1 VESRSPENI
10 HSHFD
15 LGIRKRHVLKK
26 IWPHKGTYGL
36 RADDSKPTED
46 ALSRHRSGGLSKLT
60 QGDFSLNNGVPPNW
74 VASIREEIA
83 YRPDIDGLRALAVI
97 AVVLYHGY
105 PTYLTGGFIGVD
117 VFFVISGFL
126 ISGNIFRRIEA
137 GRFTIADFYG
147 RRIRRIFP
155 ALCLVLTCCLAYGFV
170 VLLPSEL
177 ARLGQDA
184 TAGAA
189 FVANLL
195 LWHEAG
201 YFDRSALAKP
211 LLHLW
216 SLGVEEQFYII
227 WPLAMWLLYRQRR
240 HNAGPLLII
249 GGVSLVLSLIIV
261 GHSTTADFYSP
272 FTRLWELNAGAI
284 LAFASLNPRDS
295 GASDWRDLMVGQ
307 IALADIVSVLGITL
321 IFGSS
326 LLLNRTMPF
335 PGYLAL
341 LPVVG
346 AVMVIWAG
354 PRAIG
359 NRSVLAKRPAVFIG
373 LISYPLY
380 LWHWPL
386 ISFALI
392 IRQEKPLTP
401 LMALILIFVSILLGG
416 LTLRLVERP
425 LRFGRNRSR
434 NALLLMSCMIG
445 IATSGLAVW
454 WAAGFPERYSALPSL
469 SSLSVEKINVALNAG
484 IFKSTSSMRTRK
496 VDGITVS
503 QIGAGGKPVL
513 FTGDS
518 AIYQYGPRVQQLLN
532 EGRLSRTVYFVV
544 GPSCAP
550 VPGVIRGAGAFSDC
564 NNLQSV
570 ISSLIMAEHIDTI
583 VVGASWAGYQMS
595 DCRAAWCDIEV
606 VRGDSR
612 LKIDSPTAD
621 DAFYANLR
629 DEVGHFLTSNHK
641 VYLVLAPASSEQFNP
656 QNMITRSLIGFKVDR
671 NALMAVPT
679 EALAKA
685 SEAINQR
692 LTAIATVTGANTLNP
707 LPDVCGLG
715 PICSPFFDEG
725 RPKFVDGLHLTP
737 EFVAHHITIF
747 DRILTDP
754 HPPN

>member
-1 VESRSPENI
+1 M
-10 HSHFD
+10 
-15 LGIRKRHVLKK
+15 
-26 IWPHKGTYGL
+26 
-36 RADDSKPTED
+36 
-46 ALSRHRSGGLSKLT
+46 
-60 QGDFSLNNGVPPNW
+60 PPNW
-74 VASIREEIA
+74 AASIREEIA

-155 ALCLVLTCCLAYGFV
+155 ALCLVLTCCLAYGIV

-177 ARLGQDA
+177 ARLGQDV

-272 FTRLWELNAGAI
+272 LTRLWELNAGAI

-295 GASDWRDLMVGQ
+295 GASDWRELMVGQ

-321 IFGSS
+321 ILGSS

-346 AVMVIWAG
+346 ALFVLWAG
-354 PRAIG
+354 PTAFG

-416 LTLRLVERP
+416 LTQRLVERP

-434 NALLLMSCMIG
+434 KALILLSCMVG
-445 IATSGLAVW
+445 IAASGVAVW
-454 WAAGFPERYSALPSL
+454 FAKGFPGRYSALPGL
-469 SSLSVEKINVALNAG
+469 DAQSVEKINAALNADV
-484 IFKSTSSMRTRK
+484 FKPTHSMKTRRVK
-496 VDGITVS
+496 GITIS
-503 QIGAGGKPVL
+503 QIGIGGRPVL

-532 EGRLSRTVYFVV
+532 EGRLRRTVYFVV

-550 VPGVIRGAGAFSDC
+550 VPGFVRGAGAFSDC
-564 NNLQSV
+564 NNMQTVL
-570 ISSLIMAEHIDTI
+570 SSIIIAEDIDTI
-583 VVGASWAGYQMS
+583 VVGASWSGYHMG
-595 DCRAAWCDIEV
+595 DCRVSWCDMEV
-606 VRGDSR
+606 VRGDTHF
-612 LKIDSPTAD
+612 KMNSPASD

-629 DEVGHFLTSNHK
+629 DEISHFLTTNHK
-641 VYLVLAPASSEQFNP
+641 VYLVLTPASSGQFNP
-656 QNMITRSLIGFKVDR
+656 QNMITRSLLGFKVNR
-671 NALMAVPT
+671 NALTAVPT

-725 RPKFVDGLHLTP
+725 SPKFVDGLHLTP

-754 HPPN
+754 NPAN

>member
-1 VESRSPENI
+1 MN
-10 HSHFD
+10 D
-15 LGIRKRHVLKK
+15 
-26 IWPHKGTYGL
+26 
-36 RADDSKPTED
+36 
-46 ALSRHRSGGLSKLT
+46 
-60 QGDFSLNNGVPPNW
+60 GVPPNW
-74 VASIREEIA
+74 ATSIREEIA

-155 ALCLVLTCCLAYGFV
+155 ALSLVLTCCLAYGFV

-177 ARLGQDA
+177 ARLGQDV

-240 HNAGPLLII
+240 RNARPLLII
-249 GGVSLVLSLIIV
+249 GGVSLLLSLIIV
-261 GHSTTADFYSP
+261 GHSKTADFYSP
-272 FTRLWELNAGAI
+272 LTRLWELNAGAI
-284 LAFASLNPRDS
+284 LAFASLNPRDG

-321 IFGSS
+321 ILGSS

-346 AVMVIWAG
+346 ALMLIWAG
-354 PRAIG
+354 PTAIG

-401 LMALILIFVSILLGG
+401 LMGLMLILISGLLGW
-416 LTLRLVERP
+416 LTQRFVERP
-425 LRFGRNRSR
+425 LRFGQNRR
-434 NALLLMSCMIG
+434 QNALILLSCMVG
-445 IATSGLAVW
+445 IAASGFAVW
-454 WAAGFPERYSALPSL
+454 FAKGFPGRYSALPSL
-469 SSLSVEKINVALNAG
+469 DALSVEKINAALNVG
-484 IFKSTSSMRTRK
+484 VFKPTHSMQTRR
-496 VDGITVS
+496 VNGITVS
-503 QIGAGGKPVL
+503 QIGIGGRPVL

-532 EGRLSRTVYFVV
+532 EGRLRRTVYFVV
-544 GPSCAP
+544 APSCAP
-550 VPGVIRGAGAFSDC
+550 VPGFVRGAGAFSDC
-564 NNLQSV
+564 NNMQSV
-570 ISSLIMAEHIDTI
+570 LSSIIIAEHIDTI
-583 VVGASWAGYQMS
+583 VVGASWSGYRMG
-595 DCRAAWCDIEV
+595 DCRVSWCDMEV
-606 VRGDSR
+606 VRGDTH
-612 LKIDSPTAD
+612 LKMNSPASD

-629 DEVGHFLTSNHK
+629 DEISHFLTSNHK

-685 SEAINQR
+685 SEATNQR

-725 RPKFVDGLHLTP
+725 RPKFVDDLHLTP

-754 HPPN
+754 HPAN